1 MTWRV
6 IIGFMAEIGKD
17 EVGHQYKL
25 AAWGCHCLGPFEC
38 KLAARIVYAQHAGS
52 DGIELPPARTCT
64 MTTTDRVA
72 ALRALYSQ
80 LDAITTTEEDKLYP
94 ALQHLG
100 DLIED
105 LQLEID
111 D

>member
-1 MTWRV
+1 MT
-6 IIGFMAEIGKD
+6 
-17 EVGHQYKL
+17 
-25 AAWGCHCLGPFEC
+25 
-38 KLAARIVYAQHAGS
+38 
-52 DGIELPPARTCT
+52 
-64 MTTTDRVA
+64 TTTDRVA

-105 LQLEID
+105 LQLEIERGW
-111 D
+111 

>member
-1 MTWRV
+1 
-6 IIGFMAEIGKD
+6 MAD
-17 EVGHQYKL
+17 
-25 AAWGCHCLGPFEC
+25 LGQQQISQQHEFAFRGSHYISPVEC
-38 KLAARIVYAQHAGS
+38 TLTARIAYSQQAGS
-52 DGIELPPARTCT
+52 DGSEPPPAKTCT

-80 LDAITTTEEDKLYP
+80 LDAITTAEEDKLYP

-105 LQLEID
+105 LQLEVD